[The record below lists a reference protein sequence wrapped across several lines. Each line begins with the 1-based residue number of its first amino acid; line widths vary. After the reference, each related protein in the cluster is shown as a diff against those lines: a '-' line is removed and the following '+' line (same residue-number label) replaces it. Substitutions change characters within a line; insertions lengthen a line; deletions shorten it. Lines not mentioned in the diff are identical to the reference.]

1 MRKGLA
7 LYGATDESLHLVPL
21 LEANPGLEIAV
32 VYDDDEAAAR
42 RRIDSLDPATRD
54 RLLPRLTSDLSALLS
69 PRIHAV
75 IDDGSS
81 EPFGQRFPD
90 APRRGV
96 QVVSPLTARLLWAYG
111 ASSPDRKAELLQ
123 ALHEVVESVN
133 LTIDPDELFSR
144 MLEIAMSVTG
154 ADGGSLM
161 LLDTDRAELRIQV
174 AVGVEHELWQ
184 KIRVALG
191 EGIAGRVASE
201 GRPLRVRG
209 KADQTNFRIVRER
222 FDVESALCVPLVHG
236 GRVLGV
242 LNLHH
247 SSHPDAFTDDDLDFA
262 EQLGRLDAAIIARAQ
277 EHERL
282 RSQAG
287 RYTAV
292 REVQETLGGRS
303 PLLGRLGSLCH
314 LVAARIGGGI
324 ATLYLYEP
332 DERELRLAATS
343 LEGGGFGGDY
353 RVVMGQGVDGR
364 AAQTRT
370 PAFLTAADGA
380 LAYAAIPLLDGDTL
394 VGVLTVQAGD
404 DPTRNGP
411 PQQPRAIQET
421 LLEIAA
427 ATADEISEATREA
440 RLSTKATKVGAINES
455 GLGLVSARDPDEA
468 ARLATSSAALI
479 LEADHV
485 VLRLQDPETR
495 RYAIRSYY
503 GSADARLEEKLF
515 RLDKAVCVEA
525 IKRRGPLLFRDLAR
539 EEAFVNNPTD
549 VRSVLAAP
557 LKRDGKII
565 GTLAL
570 YDKVSPDQFDTSRY
584 NDDDLEIFTRYA
596 SYVERAI
603 ANALFYAQ
611 ARHHRSFD
619 EDTGLPNSDYIAK
632 RIDQELAR
640 LAGREAG
647 LALVTCRI
655 ENLDEV
661 RRAADALRAERV
673 LKHTAD
679 ALRTHLRDFDVLG
692 RTGEAEFTAL
702 LPEPG
707 IAPEEHI
714 AALARAIA
722 DDVAKN
728 DRLNDPVRIAL
739 TFGYAVHPAEG
750 RTRPELEARARVAR
764 IRMV

>member
-1 MRKGLA
+1 MRKSLA
-7 LYGATDESLHLVPL
+7 LYGTSEESLHLVPL
-21 LEANPGLEIAV
+21 LEANPGLEIAIV
-32 VYDDDEAAAR
+32 FDEDPAR
-42 RRIDSLDPATRD
+42 ARTRIEALDSATRD
-54 RLLPRLTSDLSALLS
+54 RLLPLLTSDLSALLS
-69 PRIHAV
+69 PRVHAV
-75 IDDGSS
+75 IDDGSG
-81 EPFGQRFPD
+81 EPFGKRFPD
-90 APRRGV
+90 APQRGV

-133 LTIDPDELFSR
+133 LTVDPDELFSR

-161 LLDTDRAELRIQV
+161 LLDVERAELQIRV

-201 GRPLRVRG
+201 GRPIRVRG
-209 KADQTNFRIVRER
+209 KADHTNFRIVRER

-247 SSHPDAFTDDDLDFA
+247 STHPDAFTDDDLDFA
-262 EQLGRLDAAIIARAQ
+262 EQLGRLDAEIIARAQ

-282 RSQAG
+282 RNQAG

-292 REVQETLGGRS
+292 REVQQSLAGRA
-303 PLLGRLGSLCH
+303 PLLDRLGSLCH
-314 LVAARIGGGI
+314 LVADRMGGGI

-353 RVVMGQGVDGR
+353 RVVIGQGVDGR
-364 AAQTRT
+364 AAQSRT
-370 PAFLTAADGA
+370 PAFLHETDGA
-380 LAYAAIPLLDGDTL
+380 LAYAAIPLVEGDTL
-394 VGVLTVQAGD
+394 VGVLTVQAGASED
-404 DPTRNGP
+404 SNPSVQRS
-411 PQQPRAIQET
+411 RAAEET

-427 ATADEISEATREA
+427 ATADEISESTREA
-440 RLSTKATKVGAINES
+440 RLSSRATKVGAINES

-570 YDKVSPDQFDTSRY
+570 YDKVSPDQFDASRY
-584 NDDDLEIFTRYA
+584 NDDDLEIFTRYT
-596 SYVERAI
+596 SYVERAV

-611 ARHHRSFD
+611 AQHHSSFD
-619 EDTGLPNSDYIAK
+619 EDTGLPNAEYIAK

-640 LAGREAG
+640 IAGRDTS

-673 LKHTAD
+673 LKRTAD
-679 ALRTHLRDFDVLG
+679 ALRSHLRDFDVLG

-707 IAPEEHI
+707 LAPEEHI
-714 AALARAIA
+714 ASLARAIA
-722 DDVAKN
+722 DEVAKD

-750 RTRPELEARARVAR
+750 QSRAELEARARVAR

>member
-1 MRKGLA
+1 MRKAVA
-7 LYGATDESLHLVPL
+7 LYGTSEESLHLVPL

-32 VYDDDEAAAR
+32 VYDDDQGAAR
-42 RRIDSLDPATRD
+42 RRIEVLDPTTRD
-54 RLLPRLTSDLSALLS
+54 RLLPRLTADVSALLS

-75 IDDGSS
+75 VDDGSA
-81 EPFGQRFPD
+81 EPFGARFPE
-90 APRRGV
+90 APQRGV
-96 QVVSPLTARLLWAYG
+96 QVVSPLTARLLWGYG

-133 LTIDPDELFSR
+133 LTVDPDELFSR

-161 LLDTDRAELRIQV
+161 LLDQEQAELRIRV
-174 AVGVEHELWQ
+174 AVGVESELWG

-201 GRPLRVRG
+201 GRPIRLRG
-209 KADQTNFRIVRER
+209 KADRSNFRIVRER
-222 FDVESALCVPLVHG
+222 TDVESALCVPLVHG

-247 SSHPDAFTDDDLDFA
+247 STHPDAFTDDDLDFA
-262 EQLGRLDAAIIARAQ
+262 EQLGRLDAEIIARAQ
-277 EHERL
+277 EHESL
-282 RSQAG
+282 RSQAS

-292 REVQETLGGRS
+292 REVRQTLAGRA
-303 PLLGRLGSLCH
+303 PLLDRLGSLCH
-314 LVAARIGGGI
+314 FVAQRVGGGI
-324 ATLYLYEP
+324 ATLYLYDA

-353 RVVMGQGVDGR
+353 RIIMGQGVDGG
-364 AAQTRT
+364 AAQSRT
-370 PAFLTAADGA
+370 PAFLHGADAA
-380 LAYAAIPLLDGDTL
+380 LAYAAIPLLAGDTL
-394 VGVLTVQAGD
+394 VGVLSVQAGD
-404 DPTRNGP
+404 DPSHRTTLHRTRV
-411 PQQPRAIQET
+411 IEET

-427 ATADEISEATREA
+427 ATADEIAEATREA
-440 RLSTKATKVGAINES
+440 RLSSKATKVGAINES
-455 GLGLVSARDPDEA
+455 GLSLVSARDPDEA

-485 VLRLQDPETR
+485 ILRLQDPETR

-525 IKRRGPLLFRDLAR
+525 IKRRAALIFRDLAR

-570 YDKVSPDQFDTSRY
+570 YDKVAPDQFDAGRF
-584 NDDDLEIFTRYA
+584 NDDDLEIFTRYV
-596 SYVERAI
+596 SYVERAV

-611 ARHHRSFD
+611 AQRHRSFD
-619 EDTGLPNSDYIAK
+619 EDTGLPNSEYIEK
-632 RIDQELAR
+632 RIEQELAR
-640 LAGREAG
+640 VAGREAS

-661 RRAADALRAERV
+661 RAASDSLRAERV
-673 LKHTAD
+673 LKRTAD
-679 ALRTHLRDFDVLG
+679 ALRSHLRDFDVLG

-707 IAPEEHI
+707 GMPEEHI

-722 DDVAKN
+722 DDVAKD

-750 RTRPELEARARVAR
+750 RTRPDLEARARVAR

>member
-7 LYGATDESLHLVPL
+7 LYGTTEESLHLVPL
-21 LEANPGLEIAV
+21 LEANPGLEIEV
-32 VYDDDEAAAR
+32 VFDDDPAGARARIEA
-42 RRIDSLDPATRD
+42 LDPATRD
-54 RLLPRLTSDLSALLS
+54 RLLPRLTADVSALLA
-69 PRIHAV
+69 PGIHAV
-75 IDDGSS
+75 IDAGSG
-81 EPFGQRFPD
+81 EPFGRRFPD

-133 LTIDPDELFSR
+133 LTVDPDELFSR

-161 LLDTDRAELRIQV
+161 LLDAERAELHIRV

-184 KIRVALG
+184 KIRVSLG

-201 GRPLRVRG
+201 GRPLRIRG
-209 KADQTNFRIVRER
+209 KADHTSFRIVRER

-247 SSHPDAFTDDDLDFA
+247 STHPDAFTDDDLDFA
-262 EQLGRLDAAIIARAQ
+262 EQLGRLDAEIIARAQ

-287 RYTAV
+287 RYAAV
-292 REVQETLGGRS
+292 REVQETLAGRA
-303 PLLGRLGSLCH
+303 PLLDRLGSLCR
-314 LVAARIGGGI
+314 LVAERMQGGI
-324 ATLYLYEP
+324 ATLYLYDS

-353 RVVMGQGVDGR
+353 RVVLGQGVDGG
-364 AAQTRT
+364 AAQSQT
-370 PAFLTAADGA
+370 PAFLTGPEGA
-380 LAYAAIPLLDGDTL
+380 LAYAAIPLLEGSTL
-394 VGVLTVQAGD
+394 VGVLSVQAGEP
-404 DPTRNGP
+404 DPGSE
-411 PQQPRAIQET
+411 PRPSARVTQET

-427 ATADEISEATREA
+427 ATADEIAEATREA
-440 RLSTKATKVGAINES
+440 RLSAKATKVGAINES

-570 YDKVSPDQFDTSRY
+570 YDKVSPDQFDASRY
-584 NDDDLEIFTRYA
+584 NEDDLEIFTRYA
-596 SYVERAI
+596 SYVERAVS
-603 ANALFYAQ
+603 NALFYAQ
-611 ARHHRSFD
+611 AKQHRSFD
-619 EDTGLPNSDYIAK
+619 EDTGLPNADYIAK
-632 RIDQELAR
+632 RVDQELAR
-640 LAGREAG
+640 MAGRDAS

-655 ENLDEV
+655 ENLDDV

-673 LKHTAD
+673 LKRTAD
-679 ALRTHLRDFDVLG
+679 ALRAHLRDFDVLG

-707 IAPEEHI
+707 PAPEEHI

-722 DDVAKN
+722 DDVAKD

-739 TFGYAVHPAEG
+739 AFGYAIHPLEG
-750 RTRPELEARARVAR
+750 ATRAELEARSRVAR